1 MINIE
6 QQKYILKYK
15 LQTYKYKYG
24 TVCNQYFNYERF
36 ELIEK
41 NITAIT
47 AL

>member
-15 LQTYKYKYG
+15 LQTYKYEYG
-24 TVCNQYFNYERF
+24 TVYNQYFNCEKF
-36 ELIEK
+36 EFIEK
-41 NITAIT
+41 NITAII